1 MAYPKIT
8 VNTGVALPIIAADS
22 IPIPAPNLPQV
33 KGSNTS
39 NTADKLVD
47 VGADFSNV
55 LIGDIVY
62 NTATGTIATVT
73 AVDSSTILSLSA
85 DIFTNAPNDT
95 YIVFQG
101 GPVFDQR
108 IESSSGCLL
117 YVGSDAT
124 IVQDIQATSPA
135 DPGVGTADPRYVDVC
150 VDTVAGTIQ
159 SPHTVT
165 FKNFKVGN
173 YLPVQVRKLRSA
185 GSSASIKNQVCIA
198 IW

>member
-8 VNTGVALPIIAADS
+8 VNTGLALQVIAADS
-22 IPIPAPNLPQV
+22 IPIPYPGLPQLT
-33 KGSNTS
+33 GN
-39 NTADKLVD
+39 NTANTTDKLVD

-55 LIGDIVY
+55 VVHDIVY

-73 AVDSSTILSLSA
+73 AVDSSTILELSA
-85 DIFTNAPNDT
+85 DIFQNAPNDT

-101 GPVFDQR
+101 GPIFEQR

-117 YVGSDAT
+117 YIGSSSTIAAVGDE
-124 IVQDIQATSPA
+124 
-135 DPGVGTADPRYVDVC
+135 YVDVC
-150 VDTVAGTIQ
+150 VDTAQGTIQ
-159 SPHTVT
+159 KPHTVT
-165 FKNFKVGN
+165 FKNFKVGG

>member
-8 VNTGVALPIIAADS
+8 VNTSVAFSLIAADS
-22 IPIPAPNLPQV
+22 IPIPYPGCQQL
-33 KGSNTS
+33 KGNNTA

-47 VGADFSNV
+47 LNADFSNV
-55 LIGDIVY
+55 VVHDIVY

-73 AVDSSTILSLSA
+73 AVDSSTILSLTA
-85 DIFTNAPNDT
+85 DIFQNAPNDT

-101 GPVFDQR
+101 GPIFEQR

-117 YVGSDAT
+117 YIGSTAT
-124 IVQDIQATSPA
+124 ISGAGDE
-135 DPGVGTADPRYVDVC
+135 YVDVC
-150 VDTVAGTIQ
+150 VDTVTGSVQA
-159 SPHTVT
+159 PNTVT

-173 YLPVQVRKLRSA
+173 YLPVQVKKLRVN
-185 GSSASIKNQVCIA
+185 GSSASILNQACVA

>member
-8 VNTGVALPIIAADS
+8 VNTGLALEVIAADS
-22 IPIPAPNLPQV
+22 IPIPFPGCPQLT
-33 KGSNTS
+33 GN
-39 NTADKLVD
+39 NTANTTDKLVD

-55 LIGDIVY
+55 VIGDIVY

-73 AVDSSTILSLSA
+73 AVDSSTILELSA
-85 DIFTNAPNDT
+85 DIFQNAPNDT

-101 GPVFDQR
+101 GPVFEQR
-108 IESSSGCLL
+108 IDSSSGCLL
-117 YVGSDAT
+117 YVGSSAT
-124 IVQDIQATSPA
+124 ISA
-135 DPGVGTADPRYVDVC
+135 VGDEYVDVC
-150 VDTVAGTIQ
+150 VDTVQGTIQ
-159 SPHTVT
+159 KPHTVT

-185 GSSASIKNQVCIA
+185 GSSSSIKNQTCIA

>member
-8 VNTGVALPIIAADS
+8 VNTGLAVQVIAADS
-22 IPIPAPNLPQV
+22 IPIPYPGCPQLT
-33 KGSNTS
+33 GN
-39 NTADKLVD
+39 NTANTTDKLVD

-55 LIGDIVY
+55 IVGDIVY
-62 NTATGTIATVT
+62 NTATGGVATVT
-73 AVDSSTILSLSA
+73 VVDSSTILELSS

-101 GPVFDQR
+101 GPVFEKR
-108 IESSSGCLL
+108 ISSASGCLL
-117 YVGSDAT
+117 YIGSSAT
-124 IVQDIQATSPA
+124 ISGAGDE
-135 DPGVGTADPRYVDVC
+135 YVDVC
-150 VDTVAGTIQ
+150 VDTTSGTIQ
-159 SPHTVT
+159 SPNTVT

-173 YLPVQVRKLRSA
+173 YLPVQVVKLRNA

>member
-8 VNTGVALPIIAADS
+8 VNTGLALPVIAADS
-22 IPIPAPNLPQV
+22 IPIPYPGCPQLT
-33 KGSNTS
+33 GN
-39 NTADKLVD
+39 NTANSANELVD

-55 LIGDIVY
+55 VIGDIVY

-73 AVDSSTILSLSA
+73 ALNSSTIIKLSA
-85 DIFTNAPNDT
+85 DIFQNSPNDT

-101 GPVFDQR
+101 GPIFEQR

-117 YVGSDAT
+117 YIGSTAT
-124 IVQDIQATSPA
+124 ISGVA
-135 DPGVGTADPRYVDVC
+135 DEYVDVC
-150 VDTVAGTIQ
+150 VDTVTGSVQ
-159 SPHTVT
+159 SPNTVT

-173 YLPVQVRKLRSA
+173 YLPVQVKKLRVN
-185 GSSASIKNQVCIA
+185 GSSASILNQVCIA